1 MNPQEGI
8 VLHSTKLIQ
17 EWNSVDLRTPLSDTL
32 HLPVWV
38 DNDGNCAA
46 MAERKFGQ
54 GKGQENFVTLIT
66 GTGEEEELHPAGL
79 CLSLHLQLEQTTM
92 HTHPFLRG

>member
-1 MNPQEGI
+1 M
-8 VLHSTKLIQ
+8 LHSTKLIQ

-46 MAERKFGQ
+46 LAERKFGQ
-54 GKGQENFVTLIT
+54 GKGLENFVTLIT
-66 GTGEEEELHPAGL
+66 GTGKRSRRLPQELEGVHHSARQL
-79 CLSLHLQLEQTTM
+79 TRLLSRLLSPWLE
-92 HTHPFLRG
+92 

>member
-1 MNPQEGI
+1 M

-17 EWNSVDLRTPLSDTL
+17 EWSCVNLRTPISDAL

-46 MAERKFGQ
+46 LAEKKFGH
-54 GKGQENFVTLIT
+54 GKGVENFVTVIT
-66 GTGEEEELHPAGL
+66 GTGKSSGFHPNDGRANRTSHLLPKWVGL
-79 CLSLHLQLEQTTM
+79 VL
-92 HTHPFLRG
+92 

>member
-1 MNPQEGI
+1 M
-8 VLHSTKLIQ
+8 
-17 EWNSVDLRTPLSDTL
+17 DLRTPLSDTL

-54 GKGQENFVTLIT
+54 GKGLENFVTLIT
-66 GTGEEEELHPAGL
+66 GTGMRGREACLGSCSVHKPESLTQPVTALPQASLAAGV
-79 CLSLHLQLEQTTM
+79 E
-92 HTHPFLRG
+92 R

>member
-66 GTGEEEELHPAGL
+66 GTGEAGTQPLQDVPKVDPA
-79 CLSLHLQLEQTTM
+79 LSEAPTAV
-92 HTHPFLRG
+92 P